1 MQIEFHQSENLLR
14 FKEHYQKFKRQITEY
29 EKIFANYIYDKGC
42 VTKIYREILKLSKKM
57 TSKPIKTLGKLF
69 SYSFDQISTVI
80 IKKLQKRN
88 NLMIPSVGNRVEKM
102 EPLYNASRNAN

>member
-1 MQIEFHQSENLLR
+1 
-14 FKEHYQKFKRQITEY
+14 
-29 EKIFANYIYDKGC
+29 
-42 VTKIYREILKLSKKM
+42 M